1 MNDSAEYVR
10 CEKQGRVVTITLDRP
25 SARNAIGPEMDHR
38 LRDIW
43 AEFRDDDGA
52 DIAVLTGTGDAF
64 CAGADRNTWF
74 TQWLD
79 ADAAVVRRNAKG
91 IGFAGITRGLH
102 RIGKP
107 VIAAVNGWA
116 LGAGLELALACDIRI
131 ASDRAMFGAP
141 LVGLGFHHGDGG
153 ISRLVDACGLAVAL
167 DLELSG
173 EPIDA
178 QRALQVS
185 LVTRVVAH
193 DDLMSSAHAL
203 AHLIAAHE
211 QHAVRSAKETVLDVI
226 GHTLD
231 DQLEREAM
239 SAYSIDRQRAQRIVD
254 ALPLGSRAGGTTATG
269 SATS

>member
-1 MNDSAEYVR
+1 MNDTGEHVR
-10 CEKQGRVVTITLDRP
+10 YEKRGRVVTITLDRP
-25 SARNAIGPEMDHR
+25 RTRNAIDPAMDHR

-43 AEFRDDDGA
+43 ADFRDDDEA
-52 DIAVLTGTGDAF
+52 DVAVLTGTGAAF

-74 TQWLD
+74 TQWLH

-91 IGFAGITRGLH
+91 VGFGGITRGLH
-102 RIGKP
+102 RIAKP

-153 ISRLVDACGLAVAL
+153 ISRLVDACGLGVAL

-173 EPIDA
+173 EAIDA
-178 QRALQVS
+178 QRALQVN
-185 LVTRVVAH
+185 LVTRVVPH
-193 DDLMSSAHAL
+193 DDLMGAAYAL
-203 AHLIAAHE
+203 AGRIAGHE
-211 QHAVRSAKETVLDVI
+211 QSAVRSAKETVLDVV
-226 GHTLD
+226 GRPLD

-239 SAYSIDRQRAQRIVD
+239 SAYSIDRQRARRIVEG
-254 ALPLGSRAGGTTATG
+254 LPLGSAAGGTTPARR
-269 SATS
+269 S